1 MKSTSCFGFGSVG
14 FTLAMPLGRKTL
26 KIISHLNEIKHEKL
40 CVACGMIYTQR
51 FLAEQ
56 LMMWAVSFLLCVC
69 FVSVMCLAPH
79 KVFWGEVAYSSSG
92 ICHDIVLHTQE

>member
-1 MKSTSCFGFGSVG
+1 VG

-79 KVFWGEVAYSSSG
+79 KVFWGEGAYSSSG
-92 ICHDIVLHTQE
+92 ICHDIVLHTKEWLEDIADN

>member
-1 MKSTSCFGFGSVG
+1 VG

-79 KVFWGEVAYSSSG
+79 KVFWGKGHIQVVAF
-92 ICHDIVLHTQE
+92 VMT